1 MLYIYIT
8 IIDSS
13 SSSSSSRAKVAV
25 ETVLAYK
32 IMKYEPRDVLLKS
45 ESVI

>member
-8 IIDSS
+8 IID